1 MKNVNLDIYM
11 KMYKEIADGEMKIK
25 HHITEYITD
34 PQLGIPSITKVDM

>member
-1 MKNVNLDIYM
+1 
-11 KMYKEIADGEMKIK
+11 MYKEIPTAEMKIE